1 MVALEHTL
9 IMLLLLISLLKA
21 RPRLP
26 AWLRWAAAA
35 AVLFALVVPTAH
47 IALPWAW
54 LAAMFIPLLLWQ
66 AALRLANS
74 GWPDSLR
81 SLVIWLL
88 IVAGVA
94 VLISVTA
101 AASPAGAV
109 LFGLL
114 LASTVWETAA
124 SGTRGSFLGQVSV
137 LTLAFL
143 LAETDFLV
151 EAPGRQVMALL
162 GGAGLGALFG
172 SLAVPLALRVS
183 PGLRRDWIGLAQ
195 AYLAY
200 AAALVLDVSPVAAAV
215 LSVIVFVAYGANRR
229 VWSNGQLSL
238 RPLDSPAIFILA
250 TAALG
255 FFGWQIHV
263 PLTPLLLLEIVLGL
277 AVAGAAF
284 WAGYQIK
291 SPLFAQGSSF
301 FKILGRAALLLVP
314 AFLLWP
320 RDALLNP
327 APLAA
332 ALGAAALTTLAAY
345 YGLIPLLGLYRWMD
359 EVQETA
365 AGPGSA
371 APARSIA
378 GLVRPAPLSIPPE
391 TPASA
396 LPALFAARGAGCALV
411 TDPSGNLAGII
422 TEADLF
428 FRQERLPQGGRS
440 YPALFK
446 TPVSPEQMPEV
457 YAGMLAARTAADLM
471 TAPVIAVPEAAS
483 LNRAI
488 LLMYQH
494 DLKILPVVRETPEG
508 GQVPVGI
515 LTRADIIR
523 HLAEGN

>member
-21 RPRLP
+21 RPHLP
-26 AWLRWAAAA
+26 GWLRWAAAA

-47 IALPWAW
+47 IPLPWAW
-54 LAAMFIPLLLWQ
+54 LAALFIPLLLWQ
-66 AALRLANS
+66 AALRLVNS

-94 VLISVTA
+94 ILVSITA
-101 AASPAGAV
+101 AISPAGAV

-114 LASTVWETAA
+114 LASAVWETTTG
-124 SGTRGSFLGQVSV
+124 GTRGSFLGQVGV

-162 GGAGLGALFG
+162 GGSGLGALFG
-172 SLAVPLALRVS
+172 SLAVPLALRAA
-183 PGLRRDWIGLAQ
+183 PGLRRDWIGLLQ

-200 AAALVLDVSPVAAAV
+200 AAALLLDVSPVAAAV

-229 VWSNGQLSL
+229 VWANGQLQL
-238 RPLDSPAIFILA
+238 RPLDSPIIFILA
-250 TAALG
+250 IAALA
-255 FFGWQIHV
+255 FFGWQTHV
-263 PLTPLLLLEIVLGL
+263 PPTPLLLLEIVLGL
-277 AVAGAAF
+277 AVAAAAF
-284 WAGYQIK
+284 WAGYRIK

-345 YGLIPLLGLYRWMD
+345 YGLIPLLGLYRWID
-359 EVQETA
+359 EVQESA
-365 AGPGSA
+365 SGPDSDD
-371 APARSIA
+371 PARAIA
-378 GLVRPAPLSIPPE
+378 GLARPAPFILPPE

-396 LPALFAARGAGCALV
+396 IPPLFAARGVNYALV
-411 TDPSGNLAGII
+411 TDAGGNLAGII

-428 FRQERLPQGGRS
+428 FRKETLPRGGRT

-446 TPVSPEQMPEV
+446 TPVSPEQMPAV
-457 YAGMLAARTAADLM
+457 YAGILAAKTAADLM
-471 TAPVIAVPEAAS
+471 TAPVIAVQETTS

-494 DLKILPVVRETPEG
+494 DLKVLPVVRETSEG
-508 GQVPVGI
+508 NQLPVGI
-515 LTRADIIR
+515 LTRANIIG
-523 HLAEGN
+523 HLAEGG